1 MHFIDLNGCYLWI
14 AITSWVQLNTE
25 HDAKIENIEN
35 EIEVESFLLGPQ
47 KKKTVEHEIRKMT
60 KT

>member
-1 MHFIDLNGCYLWI
+1 MNDCCFGWAFPKLESVVVHFIDLNGCYLWI

-35 EIEVESFLLGPQ
+35 EIE
-47 KKKTVEHEIRKMT
+47 
-60 KT
+60 